1 MDVSAMTIRD
11 QIPSFPELIDFYR
24 ARCEVAHGT
33 TDQNQ
38 WDYHS
43 TAEREYAEEL
53 ATNKIMSLIKEG
65 HIRATGRVSE
75 TKKGSASRW
84 QTQQYKEHSKVRRYI
99 EVDFWQSAIVV
110 KNRLGFNAARNE
122 RSEYTDILLVL
133 EDCINCLAEDVKAHA
148 KTVEA
153 EDPPTNYSG
162 YSTPYIDLMWQAINH
177 FKISDENQP
186 IKETLVEWFLSQKIA
201 GQKISRATAEYLAS
215 FIRLP
220 TSRLGGNRPWKVR
233 AEQTQPH

>member
-1 MDVSAMTIRD
+1 M
-11 QIPSFPELIDFYR
+11 
-24 ARCEVAHGT
+24 CEVAHGT
-33 TDQNQ
+33 TDHTQ
-38 WDYHS
+38 WHYHS
-43 TAEREYAEEL
+43 IAEREYAEEL
-53 ATNKIMSLIKEG
+53 ATNKIMNLIREG
-65 HIRATGRVSE
+65 HIRATGRMSE

-84 QTQQYKEHSKVRRYI
+84 QTQQFKQHSKVRRYI
-99 EVDFWQSAIVV
+99 EVDFWKSAIVV
-110 KNRLGFNAARNE
+110 KSYLGFNTARNE
-122 RSEYTDILLVL
+122 GMEYTDVLLVL

-153 EDPPTNYSG
+153 ENLPTNDSG
-162 YSTPYIDLMWQAINH
+162 YSTPYIDLMWRAIDH

-186 IKETLVEWFLSQKIA
+186 IKETLVEWFLSQQIA

-233 AEQTQPH
+233 AQQAQPH